1 MYRFSANSCATI
13 SSTAIFLSQQSRQYF
28 SSPRGSETSFAPQ
41 SAHRDLATDFRGIRC
56 IVNCKLMQRPTHA
69 GLRHLALNVQ
79 RFDQM
84 KRFYVDLLGFAVE
97 WEPDADNVYLSS
109 GIDNLALHRASLAAP
124 PPAASLPE
132 TPPPAAASA
141 SPRAASQPVALAPAA
156 LAPAASPLDHLGLIV
171 REAEDVD
178 RWAAFLEGRG
188 VAIDARPRT
197 HRDGAR
203 SCYFRD
209 PDGNSVQI
217 IHHPPISGR

>member
-1 MYRFSANSCATI
+1 
-13 SSTAIFLSQQSRQYF
+13 
-28 SSPRGSETSFAPQ
+28 
-41 SAHRDLATDFRGIRC
+41 
-56 IVNCKLMQRPTHA
+56 MQRPTHA
-69 GLRHLALNVQ
+69 GLRHLALNVR
-79 RFDQM
+79 RFDEM

-109 GIDNLALHRASLAAP
+109 GIDNLALHRASIAAPRPAP
-124 PPAASLPE
+124 PPPNTS
-132 TPPPAAASA
+132 
-141 SPRAASQPVALAPAA
+141 APAA
-156 LAPAASPLDHLGLIV
+156 SPPAASPLDHLGLIV

-178 RWAAFLEGRG
+178 RWAAFLEARG
-188 VAIDARPRT
+188 VAIDATPRT